1 MAAKAAAVDPDD
13 VTILENKVFLN
24 SLRQALKDPVGMPA
38 AMLDWR
44 GLTIYSLNTCSPP
57 DSTRLNWSAIRD
69 SYQW

>member
-38 AMLDWR
+38 AMLDWQGGPTVYSHITYSSLDL
-44 GLTIYSLNTCSPP
+44 GLNGGE
-57 DSTRLNWSAIRD
+57 
-69 SYQW
+69 